1 MAQTA
6 DAARESALKRFL
18 PPGPR
23 PLPCRRDVQRGRR
36 LRLFV
41 YGLPWAYHGQVV
53 EYVERRAR
61 ELLHVNC
68 AYLREDTCPNTG
80 FSHLENLR
88 SHCTDVPIFS
98 KLLQVATLV
107 GEPERAD
114 VFLVPFLLGCNAMLG
129 WGHGMSRVNGPA
141 HHAFFGSFDKF
152 ARDSLPHFA
161 RWPHRHLFLFP
172 LDSMFMP
179 KWLGGS
185 MLAHTGAGYRNKSRL
200 DVTIPYLASLPREL
214 VRAQPDAGAR
224 STRVFLMASP
234 SRNKE
239 NAMPF
244 STVET
249 IRRMQRTT
257 FCVAPPGDS
266 DGFTQRFYYI
276 VAAGCIPVRV
286 DPYYPSLKF
295 GKGGWPFK
303 QTMEGHRAVLLLPP
317 DRLGRDGLMPT
328 LANVS
333 QPRVPEMHQSLLRVV
348 RPSVLFDY
356 RGGAPDA
363 FSPFL
368 TELFYL
374 AAHRLPGSFFGIDY
388 FLSPKNYNSLA

>member
-1 MAQTA
+1 MTLPEFFVQLCSRFAAAPDCTAQSMPQTA

-200 DVTIPYLASLPREL
+200 DITIPYLASLPREL

-234 SRNKE
+234 SRNKVRSE
-239 NAMPF
+239 VARQLREA
-244 STVET
+244 SGAGAGRGRAGSRGGLV
-249 IRRMQRTT
+249 RR
-257 FCVAPPGDS
+257 VPPRS
-266 DGFTQRFYYI
+266 PL
-276 VAAGCIPVRV
+276 AA
-286 DPYYPSLKF
+286 
-295 GKGGWPFK
+295 
-303 QTMEGHRAVLLLPP
+303 AVLLPTPHLYPVP
-317 DRLGRDGLMPT
+317 ADRRSR
-328 LANVS
+328 LA
-333 QPRVPEMHQSLLRVV
+333 RTHLLC
-348 RPSVLFDY
+348 
-356 RGGAPDA
+356 
-363 FSPFL
+363 L
-368 TELFYL
+368 T
-374 AAHRLPGSFFGIDY
+374 RT
-388 FLSPKNYNSLA
+388 

>member
-234 SRNKE
+234 SRNKVRSE
-239 NAMPF
+239 VARQLREA
-244 STVET
+244 SGAGAGRGRAGSRGGLV
-249 IRRMQRTT
+249 RR
-257 FCVAPPGDS
+257 VPPRS
-266 DGFTQRFYYI
+266 PL
-276 VAAGCIPVRV
+276 AA
-286 DPYYPSLKF
+286 
-295 GKGGWPFK
+295 
-303 QTMEGHRAVLLLPP
+303 AVLLPAPHLYPVP
-317 DRLGRDGLMPT
+317 ADRRSR
-328 LANVS
+328 LA
-333 QPRVPEMHQSLLRVV
+333 RTHLLC
-348 RPSVLFDY
+348 
-356 RGGAPDA
+356 
-363 FSPFL
+363 L
-368 TELFYL
+368 T
-374 AAHRLPGSFFGIDY
+374 RT
-388 FLSPKNYNSLA
+388 